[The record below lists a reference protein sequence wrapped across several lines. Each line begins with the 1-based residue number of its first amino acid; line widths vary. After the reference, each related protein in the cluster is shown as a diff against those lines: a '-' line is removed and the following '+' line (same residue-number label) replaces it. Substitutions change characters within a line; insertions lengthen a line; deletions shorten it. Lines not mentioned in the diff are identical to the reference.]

1 MMMAT
6 ASALKANREVVM
18 VGRWLRRDMGC
29 SCVRWVEMYWGVSS
43 KSRKPTLP
51 KGCAWVLEREAKVE
65 EFA

>member
-1 MMMAT
+1 
-6 ASALKANREVVM
+6 
-18 VGRWLRRDMGC
+18 LRRDMGC